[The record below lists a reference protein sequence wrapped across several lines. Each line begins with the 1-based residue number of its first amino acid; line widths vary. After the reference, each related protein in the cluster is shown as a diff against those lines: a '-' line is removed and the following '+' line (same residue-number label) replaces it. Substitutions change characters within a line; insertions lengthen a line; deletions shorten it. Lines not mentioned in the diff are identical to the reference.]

1 MAAPP
6 GAEPPPPA
14 GPAIGQARSSPGR
27 RHGTSEGQ
35 RIVQELDIQEMDTQ
49 ELDTWDEGALSGRH
63 RAPAPAARRASLRLA
78 VAAVSVLVATGLG
91 AVTADVVGLT
101 DSGGSSQGAPPQPI
115 AQDREDE
122 PGPGRTTDLS
132 AAQQL
137 LPPVPDA
144 APAAPSPEL
153 RPQAPADA
161 AASAPDADPSPASVV
176 TVRKGNSCPEVGQ
189 TGVTE
194 RGEAAVCTASPGKGP
209 DKWRVA

>member
-91 AVTADVVGLT
+91 AVTADLVGLT
-101 DSGGSSQGAPPQPI
+101 DSGVLAGRAAAAHCSGSGGRARTGAYDRSQHRPELTPAGAPPRPPPS
-115 AQDREDE
+115 RLRSS
-122 PGPGRTTDLS
+122 GPR
-132 AAQQL
+132 
-137 LPPVPDA
+137 
-144 APAAPSPEL
+144 L
-153 RPQAPADA
+153 RPTCRRRPRTRTRRPRR
-161 AASAPDADPSPASVV
+161 S
-176 TVRKGNSCPEVGQ
+176 
-189 TGVTE
+189 
-194 RGEAAVCTASPGKGP
+194 
-209 DKWRVA
+209 